1 MLEQKT
7 NNLPKIVVGG
17 LIYQNKKILIC
28 QRKKEGDHPLKW
40 EFPGGKLKDSENNK
54 EALKRELKEELS
66 IEVNEMIF
74 FDEYLYEYKKLSK
87 NLKLVF
93 FQIFQFEGEIQNKVH
108 QQLKWTHKIFTH
120 RNSPRVGNV
129 CLRRRLG
136 EALFFL
142 DLGEFLCVS
151 VVLLCLR

>member
-93 FQIFQFEGEIQNKVH
+93 FQIFQFEGEILNKVH
-108 QQLKWTHKIFTH
+108 QQLKWIDISKLGDYDFLEGDLKII
-120 RNSPRVGNV
+120 NKLMNNDPKI
-129 CLRRRLG
+129 
-136 EALFFL
+136 
-142 DLGEFLCVS
+142 
-151 VVLLCLR
+151 

>member
-54 EALKRELKEELS
+54 DALKRELKEELS
-66 IEVNEMIF
+66 IEINEMIF

-87 NLKLVF
+87 ILKLVF

-108 QQLKWTHKIFTH
+108 QQLKWIDISKLGDYDFLEGDLKII
-120 RNSPRVGNV
+120 NKLMNNDPKI
-129 CLRRRLG
+129 
-136 EALFFL
+136 
-142 DLGEFLCVS
+142 
-151 VVLLCLR
+151 

>member
-66 IEVNEMIF
+66 IEINEMIF

-87 NLKLVF
+87 ILVP
-93 FQIFQFEGEIQNKVH
+93 IF
-108 QQLKWTHKIFTH
+108 
-120 RNSPRVGNV
+120 
-129 CLRRRLG
+129 
-136 EALFFL
+136 
-142 DLGEFLCVS
+142 
-151 VVLLCLR
+151 

>member
-66 IEVNEMIF
+66 IEINEMIF
-74 FDEYLYEYKKLSK
+74 FDEYLYEYKKISK
-87 NLKLVF
+87 NLKLIF

-108 QQLKWTHKIFTH
+108 QQLKWIDISKLGDYDFLEGDLKII
-120 RNSPRVGNV
+120 NKLMNNDPKI
-129 CLRRRLG
+129 
-136 EALFFL
+136 
-142 DLGEFLCVS
+142 
-151 VVLLCLR
+151 

>member
-1 MLEQKT
+1 MLEQRT
-7 NNLPKIVVGG
+7 NNLPKVVVGG
-17 LIYQNKKILIC
+17 LIYQNEKILIC
-28 QRKKEGDHPLKW
+28 QRKEEGDHPLKW

-93 FQIFQFEGEIQNKVH
+93 FQIFQFEGEILNKVH
-108 QQLKWTHKIFTH
+108 QQLKWIDISKLGDYDFLEGDLKII
-120 RNSPRVGNV
+120 NKLMNNDPNI
-129 CLRRRLG
+129 
-136 EALFFL
+136 
-142 DLGEFLCVS
+142 
-151 VVLLCLR
+151 

>member
-17 LIYQNKKILIC
+17 LIYQNEKILIC
-28 QRKKEGDHPLKW
+28 QRKEEGDHPLKW
-40 EFPGGKLKDSENNK
+40 EFPGGKLKDNENNQ

-66 IEVNEMIF
+66 IEINEMIF

-87 NLKLVF
+87 ILKLVF

-108 QQLKWTHKIFTH
+108 QQLKWIDISKLGDYDFLEGDLKII
-120 RNSPRVGNV
+120 NKLMNNDPKI
-129 CLRRRLG
+129 
-136 EALFFL
+136 
-142 DLGEFLCVS
+142 
-151 VVLLCLR
+151 

>member
-66 IEVNEMIF
+66 IEINEMIF

-87 NLKLVF
+87 ILKLVF

-108 QQLKWTHKIFTH
+108 QQLKWIDISKLGDYDFLEGDLKIINKLKNNDF
-120 RNSPRVGNV
+120 NI
-129 CLRRRLG
+129 
-136 EALFFL
+136 
-142 DLGEFLCVS
+142 
-151 VVLLCLR
+151 

>member
-17 LIYQNKKILIC
+17 LIYQNEKILIC

-54 EALKRELKEELS
+54 DALKRELKEELS
-66 IEVNEMIF
+66 IEINEMIF

-87 NLKLVF
+87 ILKLVF

-108 QQLKWTHKIFTH
+108 QQLKWIDISNLGDYDFLEGDLKIINKLKNNDF
-120 RNSPRVGNV
+120 NI
-129 CLRRRLG
+129 
-136 EALFFL
+136 
-142 DLGEFLCVS
+142 
-151 VVLLCLR
+151 

>member
-66 IEVNEMIF
+66 IEINEMIF

-87 NLKLVF
+87 ILKLVF

-108 QQLKWTHKIFTH
+108 QQLKWIDISKLGDYDFLEGDLKII
-120 RNSPRVGNV
+120 NKLMNNDPNI
-129 CLRRRLG
+129 
-136 EALFFL
+136 
-142 DLGEFLCVS
+142 
-151 VVLLCLR
+151 